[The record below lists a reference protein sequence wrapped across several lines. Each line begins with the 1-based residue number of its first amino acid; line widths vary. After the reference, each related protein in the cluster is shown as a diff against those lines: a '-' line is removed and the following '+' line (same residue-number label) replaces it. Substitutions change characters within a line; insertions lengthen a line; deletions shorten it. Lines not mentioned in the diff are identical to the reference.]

1 LILCLENGLEALIAE
16 SPSSPLITIQ
26 AWIKAG
32 SANEM
37 TDQFGVSHFLEH
49 LFLSRREHQSSALY
63 QLEQSGALINGTTSK
78 EHTVYSITAQPE
90 QLPLALQVLAEMLHT
105 PFWNEAMIERERQII
120 FRELEM
126 RQSDPSWLLQEGL
139 HRQIWADNAYAHP
152 ILGTRESLS
161 QIGYA
166 HLEQFYRRYYTP
178 DHVQLVIAGVSSSK
192 LITDAV
198 IREFS
203 RFARSSNGEDQS
215 INNNVLVAPAS
226 GYYQLIRE
234 TSSHHAAGMLDL
246 DPTFERQIIAEAA
259 AEMIRK
265 RYGCTLERMMTRFG
279 GLSKLGWS
287 VQAAA
292 STSSDPSIMLAR
304 VSQSTV
310 SAEEWETLRLQL
322 LQQYEKKRE
331 RIEGKAH
338 HDGLMWLYYRRLDSF
353 DRYRQMVR
361 RIQPEQIEEYLAE
374 WGQLAQPNSPR
385 VSSHPETRL
394 RRELHSFSQRAQL
407 PDQSRLLIH
416 SVPDSAM
423 TAVVVAFPNRTI
435 PDWPKLPALPHALS
449 LYWVNG
455 LLRSAGTNGNEG
467 SFLRTGA
474 SVQPLVKEDCFGIQI
489 SVLTE
494 QLGEA
499 IDRLSSFLCAPA
511 FPPSIWPNVQQSLR
525 AQVEARAGTLFEQMQ
540 KAAHSTMF
548 RGHVYEHAIYGS
560 DEFARQ
566 LGYEQVV
573 ENGLAAFA
581 SPMIISV
588 YGGIPAF
595 DIADRFTRQWSDR
608 PARFTV
614 QELLQPAD
622 LALPE
627 QPSRL
632 HYGTRGQQAHL
643 LIQTPGVPLT
653 SPDKFALHI
662 TGSMLTGKGG
672 RLFFR
677 LREEQQLA
685 YSFTVFSK
693 EFLEAGYA
701 NGYAVCPKE
710 HLETVEQT
718 LLEEWERLASQPIDA
733 HEMQRAK
740 ERLINSFLIKG
751 QAKSS
756 KAYMHLLYEMANA
769 GDAPLINYTDQIRA
783 VTMEQVQ
790 EAAKRYLLSERRVTV
805 VLTPI

>member
-1 LILCLENGLEALIAE
+1 MILCLENGLEALIAE
-16 SPSSPLITIQ
+16 SPSSPLITVQ

-78 EHTVYSITAQPE
+78 EHTVYSITTQPE
-90 QLPLALQVLAEMLHT
+90 QLPLALQVLAEMLHA

-139 HRQIWADNAYAHP
+139 HGRIWADNAYAHP

-161 QIGYA
+161 QMGHA

-178 DHVQLVIAGVSSSK
+178 DHLQLVIAGVSSSK
-192 LITDAV
+192 QITDAV
-198 IREFS
+198 IQQFS
-203 RFARSSNGEDQS
+203 QFARSSNGEHRLNYND
-215 INNNVLVAPAS
+215 VLVAPAF
-226 GYYQLIRE
+226 GYYQLHRE
-234 TSSHHAAGMLDL
+234 ISSHHAAGMLDL
-246 DPTFERQIIAEAA
+246 NPTLERQIIAEGA
-259 AEMIRK
+259 AEIIRK

-279 GLSKLGWS
+279 GISKLGWS
-287 VQAAA
+287 VQAEV

-304 VSQSTV
+304 VSQSSV

-322 LQQYEKKRE
+322 LQHYEKKRE

-361 RIQPEQIEEYLAE
+361 QIQPEQIEEYLAE
-374 WGQLAQPNSPR
+374 WGQLALPNSPR
-385 VSSHPETRL
+385 VSAHQETLL
-394 RRELHSFSQRAQL
+394 RREPHSFSQCAQL
-407 PDQSRLLIH
+407 PDHSRLLIH
-416 SVPDSAM
+416 SIPDSAM
-423 TAVVVAFPNRTI
+423 TAVVVALPNRAI

-455 LLRSAGTNGNEG
+455 LLRFAGTN
-467 SFLRTGA
+467 GA
-474 SVQPLVKEDCFGIQI
+474 SVQPLVKEDCFGVQI

-494 QLGEA
+494 QLSEV

-525 AQVEARAGTLFEQMQ
+525 TQVEARAGTLFEQMQ

-548 RGHVYEHAIYGS
+548 RGHVYEHAIYGR

-573 ENGLAAFA
+573 ENGLAALA

-595 DIADRFTRQWSDR
+595 DFADRFTRQWSDR
-608 PARFTV
+608 PARFTF
-614 QELLQPAD
+614 QELLRHAD

-653 SPDKFALHI
+653 SADKFALHI

-672 RLFFR
+672 RLFSR

-718 LLEEWERLASQPIDA
+718 LLEEWERLATQPIDA

-740 ERLINSFLIKG
+740 ERLINNFLIKG

-769 GDAPLINYTDQIRA
+769 GDAPMMNYTDQIRA

-790 EAAKRYLLSERRVTV
+790 EAAKRYLLSEPRVTV